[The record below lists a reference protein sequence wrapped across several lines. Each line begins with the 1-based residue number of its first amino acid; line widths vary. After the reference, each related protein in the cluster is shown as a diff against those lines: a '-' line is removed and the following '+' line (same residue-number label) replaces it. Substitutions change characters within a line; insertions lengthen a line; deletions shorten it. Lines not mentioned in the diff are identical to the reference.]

1 MRAAPSRLP
10 SFFYSLCD
18 SRDVSLTSFATF
30 DCLGRTLRAR
40 SRLRIRN
47 FFQEWSLLALSSRTG
62 ADRERQ
68 QRIGYDAFAE
78 PTMNERYLRT
88 ADDPSR

>member
-1 MRAAPSRLP
+1 VVDHDHLLLRRVELTGS
-10 SFFYSLCD
+10 SFSWEGPA
-18 SRDVSLTSFATF
+18 V
-30 DCLGRTLRAR
+30 
-40 SRLRIRN
+40 
-47 FFQEWSLLALSSRTG
+47 ALSSRTG

-88 ADDPSR
+88 ADVRVIVFRRPWP